1 MAIFNNGLAYTIVIV
16 VLISPEITTQVV
28 SPPPDSPPGNVSE
41 PIRPKDN
48 TVRVDPYDNFK
59 KYRGGFNITNKHYWS
74 SVVFTGVYGYAVG
87 VLWLLCGILCGLFFL
102 IINCCC
108 QSFGGNKGCDLLPIP
123 LAILLLIIAM
133 AASGL
138 VLAGSAKFRCH
149 ASSSVNVVINTAD
162 KASGIIFNI
171 TGALKGIPTEL
182 VDADI
187 ASKLNTTSQRF
198 DTAAQNITQEAA
210 KNRHIINMALK
221 ALNSSALT
229 RHESHKNVGIFCR
242 AVFGVLRVWKALY
255 LFVVLCWLLTV
266 ICWILFGVY
275 FFLEKFSDDTCNALY
290 NFQENPYNN
299 SLSSMIPCDELLSE
313 KPIVSEFSSGIYNL
327 VNEVN
332 GGLSKYQG
340 ALLPNL
346 PNICNPFSAPPDFLY
361 QPWNCSP
368 NSTKI
373 GDIPEVLRPY
383 TCFGDEDAI
392 CGKEKFIPGSE
403 YEVIKEYTSSV
414 QNLLDVY
421 PSIESLL
428 GCQLVKDAFSQVLQK
443 HCKPLKRFSKV
454 TWAAMVSL
462 AATMVLLVV
471 LWTMKANYHE
481 HSHQP

>member
-221 ALNSSALT
+221 ALF
-229 RHESHKNVGIFCR
+229 IFSI
-242 AVFGVLRVWKALY
+242 V
-255 LFVVLCWLLTV
+255 TV
-266 ICWILFGVY
+266 
-275 FFLEKFSDDTCNALY
+275 
-290 NFQENPYNN
+290 
-299 SLSSMIPCDELLSE
+299 SL
-313 KPIVSEFSSGIYNL
+313 NL
-327 VNEVN
+327 VFVI
-332 GGLSKYQG
+332 SM
-340 ALLPNL
+340 
-346 PNICNPFSAPPDFLY
+346 S
-361 QPWNCSP
+361 
-368 NSTKI
+368 
-373 GDIPEVLRPY
+373 
-383 TCFGDEDAI
+383 DAI

>member
-1 MAIFNNGLAYTIVIV
+1 MDFFDGKSFQYPPLSIILAGNNEFIFSKVKDMAIFNNGLAYTIVIV

-74 SVVFTGVYGYAVG
+74 SVVFTGVYGYAIG

-210 KNRHIINMALK
+210 KNRHIIIMALK
-221 ALNSSALT
+221 AL
-229 RHESHKNVGIFCR
+229 
-242 AVFGVLRVWKALY
+242 
-255 LFVVLCWLLTV
+255 
-266 ICWILFGVY
+266 
-275 FFLEKFSDDTCNALY
+275 FSDDTCNALY

-299 SLSSMIPCDELLSE
+299 SLSSMIPCDELLSA